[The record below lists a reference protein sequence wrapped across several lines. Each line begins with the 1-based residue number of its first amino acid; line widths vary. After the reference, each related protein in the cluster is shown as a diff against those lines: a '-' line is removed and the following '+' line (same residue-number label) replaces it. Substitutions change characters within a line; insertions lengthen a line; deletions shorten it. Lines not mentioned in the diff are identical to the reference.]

1 MMASYSRQVNMET
14 ETMEETHGLSPT
26 CEVLAED
33 NTARTVFVSPALSYR
48 VRCKD
53 KNIWSGV

>member
-48 VRCKD
+48 VRC
-53 KNIWSGV
+53 NQG